1 MTTTSTGPLVLGTHN
16 QKKRQ
21 ELERLLAGRPI
32 ELLTLDDFPNAI
44 EVEETGQ
51 TFIENA
57 RLKATQQARHL
68 GAWVLGEDSGLSV
81 EALGGKPG
89 VYSAR
94 FAAPDATDDLNNR
107 KLLEEL
113 ADVRLDRRAAWYT
126 CAMALSDPQGNVLL
140 EASGECHG
148 RIVFEPRGTH
158 GFGYD
163 PLFEVIEYHRTFGEL
178 GPAVKS
184 VLSHR
189 ARAYRQFMRQWDT
202 QCGV

>member
-1 MTTTSTGPLVLGTHN
+1 MTSKFPGPLVLGTHN

-21 ELERLLAGRPI
+21 ELEHLLAGRPI

-57 RLKATQQARHL
+57 RLKATQQAQRL
-68 GAWVLGEDSGLSV
+68 GVWVLGEDSGLSV
-81 EALGGKPG
+81 AALDGQPG
-89 VYSAR
+89 VFSAR
-94 FAAPDATDDLNNR
+94 FAGPEATDDMNNR
-107 KLLEEL
+107 KLLEQL
-113 ADVRLDRRAAWYT
+113 AHIPLDQRDAWYT
-126 CAMALSDPQGNVLL
+126 CTIALSDPRGNVVL
-140 EASGECHG
+140 ETSGECHG
-148 RIVFEPRGTH
+148 RIVFESRGTN

-163 PLFEVIEYHRTFGEL
+163 PLFEIVEYHRTFGEL

-189 ARAYRQFMRQWDT
+189 ARAYRHFMRKWDT
-202 QCGV
+202 LFA

>member
-1 MTTTSTGPLVLGTHN
+1 MTTTFTGPLVLGTHN
-16 QKKRQ
+16 QKKRR
-21 ELERLLAGRPI
+21 ELEHLLAGRPI

-57 RLKATQQARHL
+57 RLKATQQAQNL
-68 GAWVLGEDSGLSV
+68 GVWVLGEDSGLSV

-94 FAAPDATDDLNNR
+94 FAGPDATDQRNNR

-113 ADVRLDRRAAWYT
+113 AEVPLEERAAWYT
-126 CAMALSDPQGNVLL
+126 CTMALSDPQGNVLL

-148 RIVFEPRGTH
+148 RIVFEPRGSN

-163 PLFEVIEYHRTFGEL
+163 PLFEIIEYHRTFGEL
-178 GPAVKS
+178 GPVVKS

-189 ARAYRQFMRQWDT
+189 ARAYRQFMRRWDT
-202 QCGV
+202 MFGG